1 MATFEEFTKKH
12 LKKDQNR
19 TTVNASKV
27 RDGDSFTDFTKK
39 RLGLSSDTSAE
50 ADGGKRTWFQAG
62 ALSDGYKFG
71 DVLRSVRGTVDD
83 IQESA
88 WAGILGMGEQ
98 VVDAG
103 AYLLG
108 GAGSL
113 FGADEFADSIKE
125 FIAGDLYDERKV
137 ANVINYIL
145 HPDSIL
151 ADSDNSFF
159 GDKTDSLLQ
168 SAGQLAGTAG
178 LQALGVPW
186 WLTTGITSFGGEVDN
201 AFDQGASYLEAG
213 GSAAVSAGVELLT
226 EKLFGGSGLGEKGL
240 INLDGLTKAISN
252 KAVKI
257 LVDYGVDMTAE
268 GVEELLSSVFSR
280 LGSNFYKRED
290 IAKLLT
296 SEEAMDEYLESFI
309 GGAVLS
315 GAGNISKVQGSL
327 KTGRDYRTGLTDVE
341 KKVFDKE
348 YEQRISGAED
358 GGKKLSGK
366 EKSRIYDEVMED
378 LKSGGIDIG
387 VIEEVLGGDSYKS
400 YKTAIDEEATLR
412 KEFEE
417 LGKKERPTLAD
428 QSRYTELNEQ
438 IKALEKDSGR
448 EVLKQKYEKEAY
460 ELSKGGYLAESYNE
474 RTRSKQAFK
483 ADLTKYTE
491 KERAIVQK
499 AIDSGLLNDTRKAH
513 NFVDFVA
520 KMCADQGIGFD
531 FTSNERLKKSGLGIE
546 GRTVNGYV
554 TKDGITVNLNSAK
567 ALNKVVGHELTHVLE
582 GTELY
587 GSLRDSVFEY
597 ASVKGELD
605 GKRKALEKLYEGIE
619 GADIDSELTADLI
632 GDYVFRDTDFI
643 STLSRRHRSI
653 FQRLYDEI
661 KHLCKLATAGSKEAR
676 ELEKVKRAFEKAYRE
691 GGKEHTDD
699 SDALKHR
706 EEAKDEGSPAEEA
719 PAEEAPAEEA
729 PAEAEGKP
737 IQVSDTETITPQQ
750 AQALNIMAST
760 IISEARNNNISL
772 EQYYAA
778 TSEVNAYSP
787 TKAEVLT
794 IADAL
799 EPIAR
804 QLGNENYSSYID
816 AIRAYAEDGGVKFSL
831 SETADGRS
839 VAVVDDDILSGIYTG
854 TWDKATAEKAKKAAK
869 TALLKFKDGIAVRG
883 INVKVNKASRN
894 EYSRSNYSE
903 ALRNHDPDAYADKLR
918 AASVADDII
927 IAATDWKRD
936 GGLTHPRK
944 DDFVDFDKGK
954 TLIMAGT
961 NKYTATVTVGVTAQG
976 EYVFYDVVDVNPT
989 QFDIKNEGD
998 LPTVTPDIPFDDIL
1012 KVSNADIIPQNSE
1025 KVNRKNSISET
1036 FPDDFP
1042 IRSDLGSDI
1051 YGKDVALEFPIRKD
1065 IAGNNVDAEAKTGAD
1080 GGDDIAI
1087 KTTNERLLEKLK
1099 ASETELENVK
1109 RIRDEDLQ
1117 KRDARIEALV
1127 QNYEQKKRKDTK
1139 TAGAIRLKIERAK
1152 RIRTEAE
1159 SDFTRRIEGI
1169 ERRIAKI
1176 NEEMQKDHSREDAL
1190 ERRYQQI
1197 DKRLEEQRAEIDA
1210 EYDRMKAELEAEVA
1224 DKNTFI
1230 SKRAKALYDEI
1241 CGLKKGVRA
1250 SSELGYILDHGYE
1263 WSKIKTALINVK
1275 NRPSGTV
1282 DTNSQAES
1290 VVREMMN
1297 EIYEDAQYTLSEL
1310 DAERQ
1315 SRITELEKSAESE
1328 RTFARKEGERIRRK
1342 ELEQKKVEQLVQ
1354 GCAAKGLDLFEALKK
1369 AKNLPTFITVDLI
1382 PQRLMEKTFGY
1393 KAGQIIADETV
1404 NKVAQN
1410 ETEAIRWLNGY
1421 TDRKNGVLAQLVNDY
1436 KIKPGSKE
1444 SAAAQMYAE
1453 GFYVN
1458 DKKEY
1463 VAYGDAELAK
1473 DFPDVKTQENIK
1485 KLARD
1490 PRIRQIYDDTLAMI
1504 NESRERNGY
1513 EAIPRLDNYFLHF
1526 RAMDD
1531 TFSRIGLPFNPNDI
1545 SAKNLPTDLNGVT
1558 ANLKPGQPYFASA
1571 KHRLGIRT
1579 SYDILGALES
1589 YLSSAK
1595 NQIYHIDDIQTCR
1608 AFRNLVADMFGQAKG
1623 LEGIDEMS
1631 DAEAQERIKEVFNGH
1646 LSTFAKWLNE
1656 EANILA
1662 GKTALIDRGLEGV
1675 FGREGITFLDTVN
1688 KQVGSNMVG
1697 YNLSSPLTNLLP
1709 AVQAFAKTNKGAF
1722 IKAFG
1727 QTGLNILNRLRKAPT
1742 DGFTEKSSVIVRR
1755 RGADRFYR
1763 KPYQKAADA
1772 GYVLMSFV
1780 DNVTTELVTRAKYNE
1795 LTAKGMTSEQ
1805 AHYETDKWVSRLM
1818 GDRSLGQMPHLYNS
1832 KILGLFTKFQ
1842 LEVRNQLDS
1851 QYYDTIKEAEA
1862 EYEDIKDQQ
1871 KRNKAVAVKV
1881 TSTFLQLAVLQHF
1894 FGATF
1899 EAVAGYN
1906 PAFDIIEAILT
1917 AAGVG
1922 DDDDSEDTPLDNL
1935 EQGLLT
1941 LLEDMPYSS
1950 FFMDGGRIPASAAL
1964 PISEWLTGT
1973 DEYGNE
1979 KSRWATLG
1987 EALPYYFLPGG
1998 YGQLK
2003 KTAKGLWMFAPDKA
2017 VSGSYTDSGGLRYPV
2032 EATPGNIIQAGVFGP
2047 WANGNAQQ
2055 YINEGRT
2062 PLNEKQVEELDE
2074 LGIPIAEYWDYLD
2087 GLRGLSKLSEKA
2099 DYIAGLDL
2107 TTKQKNLLINNIAG
2121 RKEPIDMSDYGDYG
2135 SFEEFDF
2142 AHNNPE
2148 KYLVAR
2154 AVGGYDS
2161 YVGYM
2166 DAISGIKTDKD
2177 EDGKAIS
2184 GSRKKKVIKYLNSLK
2199 IDYAEKLI
2207 LFKST
2212 FKGDD
2217 TYNSKLIEGINGIG
2231 GLSDYDKEALL
2242 ESLGFEVD
2250 DDGNVTWD

>member
-19 TTVNASKV
+19 TAVNASRV

-50 ADGGKRTWFQAG
+50 ADDGKRTWFQAG

-71 DVLRSVRGTVDD
+71 DVLRSVHGTVDD
-83 IQESA
+83 IQESTL
-88 WAGILGMGEQ
+88 AGILGMGEQ

-151 ADSDNSFF
+151 ADSDNSFL
-159 GDKTDSLLQ
+159 GDKSDSLLQ

-201 AFDQGASYLEAG
+201 AFDQGASYSEAG
-213 GSAAVSAGVELLT
+213 GSALISAGAEVLL
-226 EKLFGGSGLGEKGL
+226 EKLSGGIKFGGKTLDDILLKPLVDKIGNKVGRTL
-240 INLDGLTKAISN
+240 INFGIDVFG
-252 KAVKI
+252 
-257 LVDYGVDMTAE
+257 E
-268 GVEELLSSVFSR
+268 GGEELLSSVFSR
-280 LGSNFYKRED
+280 LGSNLYKRED

-366 EKSRIYDEVMED
+366 EKSKIYDEVMED

-428 QSRYTELNEQ
+428 QSRYTELNER

-491 KERAIVQK
+491 KERAVVQR

-531 FTSNERLKKSGLGIE
+531 FTSNERLKKSGFGIE
-546 GRTVNGYV
+546 GRTVDGYV

-643 STLSRRHRSI
+643 STLSRRHRNI

-706 EEAKDEGSPAEEA
+706 EDAKDEGSPAEEA
-719 PAEEAPAEEA
+719 PAEPED
-729 PAEAEGKP
+729 KP

-778 TSEVNAYSP
+778 TAEVNAYSP

-816 AIRAYAEDGGVKFSL
+816 AIRAYAEDGGDNKL
-831 SETADGRS
+831 SESYGVSYSLDEIIGDSGKNYGIGVRLDSNLLTNLTDEERIEMVKEYVKELGGGVFTAYDGNQNPVDVHIVEYSKKFKNKSGKRIPVTKDLRSKYIKNKVKQESIALVDELLITSTYDAKKSPGYPHDWIDNYGKNDWEYWTTYLQDKDNNIWRATLNIANAENGEKILYDINPIKKVERS
-839 VAVVDDDILSGIYTG
+839 VKSDTIS
-854 TWDKATAEKAKKAAK
+854 
-869 TALLKFKDGIAVRG
+869 
-883 INVKVNKASRN
+883 
-894 EYSRSNYSE
+894 
-903 ALRNHDPDAYADKLR
+903 
-918 AASVADDII
+918 
-927 IAATDWKRD
+927 TD
-936 GGLTHPRK
+936 
-944 DDFVDFDKGK
+944 
-954 TLIMAGT
+954 
-961 NKYTATVTVGVTAQG
+961 N
-976 EYVFYDVVDVNPT
+976 
-989 QFDIKNEGD
+989 
-998 LPTVTPDIPFDDIL
+998 
-1012 KVSNADIIPQNSE
+1012 IIPQTPE

-1065 IAGNNVDAEAKTGAD
+1065 IAGNNVDAEAD
-1080 GGDDIAI
+1080 SVPVSGDAG
-1087 KTTNERLLEKLK
+1087 K
-1099 ASETELENVK
+1099 NVT
-1109 RIRDEDLQ
+1109 REDVQ
-1117 KRDARIEALV
+1117 KRTDEIF
-1127 QNYEQKKRKDTK
+1127 NT
-1139 TAGAIRLKIERAK
+1139 LK
-1152 RIRTEAE
+1152 EAE
-1159 SDFTRRIEGI
+1159 IGKYFKLGDYNVLITRNAGRGSADVIIRNSDGKRTKESISGGNGWSDNELRLEA
-1169 ERRIAKI
+1169 AKI
-1176 NEEMQKDHSREDAL
+1176 LSDLEYPEMARDRNNVLLARK
-1190 ERRYQQI
+1190 QQSI
-1197 DKRLEEQRAEIDA
+1197 DNWLKEAKSKLDE
-1210 EYDRMKAELEAEVA
+1210 EYDLKSDEITNSKAMERLEAEYQR
-1224 DKNTFI
+1224 DLERLEHESEK
-1230 SKRAKALYDEI
+1230 KKANAERHY
-1241 CGLKKGVRA
+1241 
-1250 SSELGYILDHGYE
+1250 
-1263 WSKIKTALINVK
+1263 
-1275 NRPSGTV
+1275 
-1282 DTNSQAES
+1282 QAEKK
-1290 VVREMMN
+1290 E
-1297 EIYEDAQYTLSEL
+1297 
-1310 DAERQ
+1310 AER
-1315 SRITELEKSAESE
+1315 
-1328 RTFARKEGERIRRK
+1328 
-1342 ELEQKKVEQLVQ
+1342 V
-1354 GCAAKGLDLFEALKK
+1354 
-1369 AKNLPTFITVDLI
+1369 
-1382 PQRLMEKTFGY
+1382 
-1393 KAGQIIADETV
+1393 
-1404 NKVAQN
+1404 
-1410 ETEAIRWLNGY
+1410 
-1421 TDRKNGVLAQLVNDY
+1421 
-1436 KIKPGSKE
+1436 
-1444 SAAAQMYAE
+1444 
-1453 GFYVN
+1453 
-1458 DKKEY
+1458 
-1463 VAYGDAELAK
+1463 
-1473 DFPDVKTQENIK
+1473 
-1485 KLARD
+1485 
-1490 PRIRQIYDDTLAMI
+1490 
-1504 NESRERNGY
+1504 
-1513 EAIPRLDNYFLHF
+1513 
-1526 RAMDD
+1526 
-1531 TFSRIGLPFNPNDI
+1531 
-1545 SAKNLPTDLNGVT
+1545 
-1558 ANLKPGQPYFASA
+1558 
-1571 KHRLGIRT
+1571 
-1579 SYDILGALES
+1579 
-1589 YLSSAK
+1589 
-1595 NQIYHIDDIQTCR
+1595 
-1608 AFRNLVADMFGQAKG
+1608 
-1623 LEGIDEMS
+1623 
-1631 DAEAQERIKEVFNGH
+1631 ERIKEIIGNTAYWVDKKLGLSYKTNTLRRNLRDVVRDENGKRDIVKADAIYDALQGKYNHNESNLNRESNLIKTPYAEMKFTKAEDAYIQMLGEFHHNPDTTLTKEVVEDFYNKHKDSIDVAKVNKAINMARDTYDSLLKRVNEVLREQGMKEIPYRKGYFPHFTEDKQSFLAKLLNWNTQNNNIPTDIAGLTEQFKPKRSWQSFNKQR
-1646 LSTFAKWLNE
+1646 STDITDYSFSKGLDTYVQGALDWIYHIEDIQNRRTFENYLRYIHSDQGIKDQIDAITQNE
-1656 EANILA
+1656 EYDADDMQEQIDLVYKEARNPLNNFVTDLRAGTNRLAN
-1662 GKTALIDRGLEGV
+1662 KKSSMDRGMEELANRKSYSV
-1675 FGREGITFLDTVN
+1675 MTNLSNRV
-1688 KQVGSNMVG
+1688 SANMVG
-1697 YNLSSPLTNLLP
+1697 GSLSSAFTNFIPITQSWGQVSPVSSLRAMGETIRSAFKNDGTVDKSDFLTNRLNKAENLYKTTWDKIGNVVGFFTDIFDNFTSQTVWRSKYRENLQHGMSENE
-1709 AVQAFAKTNKGAF
+1709 AIKDADQFAENVIGGRSRGNNPTIFDSKNPF
-1722 IKAFG
+1722 IK
-1727 QTGLNILNRLRKAPT
+1727 I
-1742 DGFTEKSSVIVRR
+1742 FT
-1755 RGADRFYR
+1755 A
-1763 KPYQKAADA
+1763 
-1772 GYVLMSFV
+1772 
-1780 DNVTTELVTRAKYNE
+1780 
-1795 LTAKGMTSEQ
+1795 
-1805 AHYETDKWVSRLM
+1805 
-1818 GDRSLGQMPHLYNS
+1818 
-1832 KILGLFTKFQ
+1832 FQ
-1842 LEVRNQLDS
+1842 LEVNNQ
-1851 QYYDTIKEAEA
+1851 Y
-1862 EYEDIKDQQ
+1862 
-1871 KRNKAVAVKV
+1871 
-1881 TSTFLQLAVLQHF
+1881 
-1894 FGATF
+1894 
-1899 EAVAGYN
+1899 GYM
-1906 PAFDIIEAILT
+1906 LK
-1917 AAGVG
+1917 
-1922 DDDDSEDTPLDNL
+1922 
-1935 EQGLLT
+1935 
-1941 LLEDMPYSS
+1941 DMPQDMRNESKAKLVKGYATMFIGAYVYNALYS
-1950 FFMDGGRIPASAAL
+1950 
-1964 PISEWLTGT
+1964 WLTGRDAAFDPVGIIEELLGDLFD
-1973 DEYGNE
+1973 DEEDEPTEAIMNLADNVVEELPFIGGLMGGGRNPI
-1979 KSRWATLG
+1979 SS
-1987 EALPYYFLPGG
+1987 ALPYDGNFMDMLEGTTNLFAGKNKEAATKEWMKPLFYLALPMGG
-1998 YGQLK
+1998 GQIN
-2003 KTAKGLWMFAPDKA
+2003 KTLQGLSMFAPDKA

-2055 YINEGRT
+2055 YIDEGRT

-2184 GSRKKKVIKYLNSLK
+2184 GSRKKKVIKYLNLLK

-2217 TYNSKLIEGINGIG
+2217 TYNSKLIEGINDIG